1 MASTNPSVQFFA
13 GVSEEIAD
21 VSLRRE
27 PRTGKRVVVMIFK
40 QLKALEGFQSF
51 TKQSLNS
58 MVLADEEGEIR
69 VTPTSTKFIFGGPEG
84 DDLQQ
89 VKCEFAIEQDDHW
102 ERFMRFMHRYAA
114 ANGMAYDES

>member
-89 VKCEFAIEQDDHW
+89 LTLSALEVR
-102 ERFMRFMHRYAA
+102 RFL
-114 ANGMAYDES
+114 S